1 MSSSD
6 VLYRVHTGKFIPSK
20 LVWSLTT
27 VFCHT
32 QKCPC
37 LGHDNRHARQ
47 SHHLYVLCG
56 VLVHG
61 LCNLQLGLLATGWKA
76 LQHQVRAAPV
86 LLVLDFYL

>member
-6 VLYRVHTGKFIPSK
+6 VLYGVHTGKFIPSK

-47 SHHLYVLCG
+47 SLHLYGLRG

-61 LCNLQLGLLATGWKA
+61 LCNLQLGILATWKA
-76 LQHQVRAAPV
+76 LQYQVRAAPV
-86 LLVLDFYL
+86 LLMLDFYL